1 MIWVKPPSHGPA
13 YYASAPIEPTLTRSS
28 ETMQSIRIIQEE
40 HRSLAAVLNALLF
53 LVHEIRDRGATPD
66 FELLGA
72 MIYYID
78 TVPERFHHPKEEQYL
93 FWLLRIRYPGIAL
106 LLDQLKQEHEISA
119 QKIRAIE
126 QALVHYQQGGHAEF
140 PNFLAAVD
148 DYATFH
154 WAHMKVEESAILP
167 LAKAHLTAGDWE
179 AIDAAFLGHSDPL
192 LGVDAGAK
200 YEALFS
206 RIVNLAPPPV
216 GVGASREPA

>member
-1 MIWVKPPSHGPA
+1 MA
-13 YYASAPIEPTLTRSS
+13 RAEALAPRCERDKAM
-28 ETMQSIRIIQEE
+28 MQSIRVIQDE
-40 HRSLAAVLNALLF
+40 HRSLSAVMHGLRY
-53 LVHEIRDRGATPD
+53 LVRQIRDKGAKPD

>member
-1 MIWVKPPSHGPA
+1 
-13 YYASAPIEPTLTRSS
+13 
-28 ETMQSIRIIQEE
+28 MQSIRIIQEE

-78 TVPERFHHPKEEQYL
+78 TVPERFHH
-93 FWLLRIRYPGIAL
+93 PGIAL

-179 AIDAAFLGHSDPL
+179 
-192 LGVDAGAK
+192 
-200 YEALFS
+200 
-206 RIVNLAPPPV
+206 
-216 GVGASREPA
+216 